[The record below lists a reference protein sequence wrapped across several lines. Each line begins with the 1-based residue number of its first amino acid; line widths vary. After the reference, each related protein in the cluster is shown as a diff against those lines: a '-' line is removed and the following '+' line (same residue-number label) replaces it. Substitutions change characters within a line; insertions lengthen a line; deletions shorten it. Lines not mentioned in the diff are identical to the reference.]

1 MGDLFPIFFFRIL
14 TFDIRSLIRNLIF
27 FYRVILWKIL
37 KLFRNDEIIS
47 KREGKERGG
56 YLKNNTSEGLQGCKG
71 LLRQHFYVL
80 HSR

>member
-1 MGDLFPIFFFRIL
+1 MISFHFFFSYL
-14 TFDIRSLIRNLIF
+14 DVSFDIRSLIRNLIF